1 MPSFNASAPDP
12 NGICFSPDYTTVCDQ
27 HRQGV
32 GRCRAGRR
40 PQHLRVDMPGTKPA
54 NNRLINDM
62 AVDGVK
68 SGPATQG
75 AAPGRLQAIKLRFFS
90 ANGAEGLQ
98 RISNMAR
105 LFAAASVVLA
115 PVIIATG
122 SQITSAGVPP
132 QVLLPQTQPQPPAQ
146 PPNVE
151 ANMARL
157 HQRLQITP
165 AQEAQFNAVANVMRQ
180 NARAEASAPQPP
192 PANAS
197 AVESLRAEIQYDEME
212 LAGMKKFLPAL
223 EALYAT
229 LSPAQRQTADAVL
242 RQGPG
247 G

>member
-1 MPSFNASAPDP
+1 
-12 NGICFSPDYTTVCDQ
+12 
-27 HRQGV
+27 
-32 GRCRAGRR
+32 
-40 PQHLRVDMPGTKPA
+40 
-54 NNRLINDM
+54 M
-62 AVDGVK
+62 AIDGVK
-68 SGPATQG
+68 SDPATQG
-75 AAPGRLQAIKLRFFS
+75 AAPGRLRAIKLRFFS
-90 ANGAEGLQ
+90 ANRAAGLQ
-98 RISNMAR
+98 RTSNMAR

-115 PVIIATG
+115 CVTIATA
-122 SQITSAGVPP
+122 SQITSAGVPLK
-132 QVLLPQTQPQPPAQ
+132 VLLPQAQTQPPAQ

-151 ANMARL
+151 TNIESL

-180 NARAEASAPQPP
+180 NARAEATAPQPP

-212 LAGMKKFLPAL
+212 LAEMKRFLPAL

-229 LSPAQRQTADAVL
+229 LSPAQRQTADAIL